1 MQRPLKIVSRDFPL
15 SDAFEA
21 EIREKA
27 SGLENFYSH
36 LSGCEVTVCAPVI
49 KHHRKGGPFSVHIR
63 LTVPGKELAVDRQA
77 EEELSQAIREAF
89 AVAGRQLQDYAREQR
104 GAVKTHA
111 GPARG
116 RVIRLDLK
124 LGYGFLQA
132 SDGHKVYFHRNSVLN
147 NRFADLR
154 VGGAVS
160 FVEEE
165 GESGPQASTVTT
177 A

>member
-1 MQRPLKIVSRDFPL
+1 MQ
-15 SDAFEA
+15 
-21 EIREKA
+21 
-27 SGLENFYSH
+27 
-36 LSGCEVTVCAPVI
+36 
-49 KHHRKGGPFSVHIR
+49 IR

-89 AVAGRQLQDYAREQR
+89 AAAGRQLQDYAREQR
-104 GAVKTHA
+104 GAVKAHA
-111 GPARG
+111 ATARG

-147 NRFADLR
+147 DRFGDLR
-154 VGGAVS
+154 VGGVVR

-165 GESGPQASTVTT
+165 GEMGPQASTVTT

>member
-1 MQRPLKIVSRDFPL
+1 MQRPLKIISRDFPL
-15 SDAFEA
+15 SEAFEA

-27 SGLENFYSH
+27 SGLEHFYSH
-36 LSGCEVTVCAPVI
+36 LSGCEVTVCAPAI
-49 KHHRKGGPFSVHIR
+49 KHHRKGGPFTVQIR

-89 AVAGRQLQDYAREQR
+89 AAAGRQLQDYAREQR
-104 GAVKTHA
+104 GAVKAHA
-111 GPARG
+111 ATARG

-147 NRFADLR
+147 DRFGDLR
-154 VGGAVS
+154 VGGVVR

-165 GESGPQASTVTT
+165 GEMGPQASTVTT

>member
-15 SDAFEA
+15 NEAFEA

-27 SGLENFYSH
+27 SGLEHFHSH
-36 LSGCEVTVCAPVI
+36 LSGCEVTVSAPAI
-49 KHHRKGGPFSVHIR
+49 KHHRKGGPFTVRLR

-89 AVAGRQLQDYAREQR
+89 AAAGRQLQDYAREQR
-104 GAVKTHA
+104 GAVKAHA
-111 GPARG
+111 ATARG
-116 RVIRLDLK
+116 RVIRLDLR

-147 NRFADLR
+147 NRFGDLR
-154 VGGAVS
+154 VGGEVS

-165 GESGPQASTVTT
+165 GESGPQASMVTT